1 MKKLYFAGSA
11 GMLGEAFYR
20 FSSKD
25 FTIKCTDLNFKDE
38 WINYLDFRNFDNY
51 LDDVSKFEPDVL
63 FHLGAHTDL
72 EYCERNIDDTYIT
85 NTLSVENAVRISNE
99 LSIPLVFIS
108 TAGIFDGKKIFYD
121 DWDLPNPLGHYA
133 KSKYAAEKFIQYNC
147 NKYLICRAGW
157 MMGGGPEKDKKFVN
171 KIYKQIVKGNK
182 ELFVVKDKL
191 GTPTYTHDFV
201 KNLFKILESGHLGLY
216 NLVCEGNTSR
226 LEVAKEILII
236 LNLESKISI
245 KAVNSDYF
253 STKFFAPRPKS
264 ENLINYK
271 LNLRSL
277 NIMRDWRVCLREY
290 LNNEFKI

>member
-25 FTIKCTDLNFKDE
+25 FTIKCTDLNFNDE
-38 WINYLDFRNFDNY
+38 WITYLDFRNYDNY

-63 FHLGAHTDL
+63 FHLGAYTDL
-72 EYCERNIDDTYIT
+72 EYCERNIADTYIT

-133 KSKYAAEKFIQYNC
+133 KSKYAAEKFIQHNC

-226 LEVAKEILII
+226 LEVAKEILIT

-277 NIMRDWRVCLREY
+277 NIMRNWKVCLREY

>member
-1 MKKLYFAGSA
+1 
-11 GMLGEAFYR
+11 
-20 FSSKD
+20 
-25 FTIKCTDLNFKDE
+25 
-38 WINYLDFRNFDNY
+38 
-51 LDDVSKFEPDVL
+51 
-63 FHLGAHTDL
+63 
-72 EYCERNIDDTYIT
+72 
-85 NTLSVENAVRISNE
+85 
-99 LSIPLVFIS
+99 
-108 TAGIFDGKKIFYD
+108 
-121 DWDLPNPLGHYA
+121 
-133 KSKYAAEKFIQYNC
+133 
-147 NKYLICRAGW
+147 

-226 LEVAKEILII
+226 LEVAKEILIT